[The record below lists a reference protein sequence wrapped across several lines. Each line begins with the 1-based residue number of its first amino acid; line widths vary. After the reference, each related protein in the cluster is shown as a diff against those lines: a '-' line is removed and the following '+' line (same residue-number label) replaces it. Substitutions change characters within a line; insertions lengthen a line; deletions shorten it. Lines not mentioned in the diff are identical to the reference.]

1 MVNEVQN
8 ILKRGRLEQGLESD
22 MNMNTMIAVWRA
34 QKRHEE
40 DALHNIVLAM
50 RRAHRIRFGVL
61 LPVVILNMFVSTY
74 IRIRGAEKRIVLGRR

>member
-22 MNMNTMIAVWRA
+22 MNMMIAVCRA
-34 QKRHEE
+34 QKKHEE

-74 IRIRGAEKRIVLGRR
+74 MRIRGAEKRIVLGRR